1 MRSGERFPIRETN
14 MTTPEG
20 PKLIIGDDWKN
31 PGAGS
36 NPAPAAKSAPS
47 DAAPKLVVDSDWK
60 SQAQAEKEKL
70 AEAEKKAATGKK
82 PGPGGRELP
91 EADFKTLVGTM
102 VTQAGMYLGWF
113 PDQQGRAMVSLEYAR
128 FHIDLL
134 GVLAE
139 KVKGNVTAEEM
150 DELTG
155 ALAELR
161 TTFVQVAQAVAE
173 AQAERAK
180 GGAPGLNFGVPGPKG
195 PMPGM

>member
-1 MRSGERFPIRETN
+1 MS
-14 MTTPEG
+14 TPEG

-31 PGAGS
+31 PSTPAS
-36 NPAPAAKSAPS
+36 KPAPAAAAGTGS
-47 DAAPKLVVDSDWK
+47 APKLVVDSDWK

-70 AEAEKKAATGKK
+70 AEGEKKAAANKK
-82 PGPGGRELP
+82 PGPGGGRELP

-113 PDQQGRAMVSLEYAR
+113 PDPQGRAMVSLEYAR

-134 GVLAE
+134 AVLAE
-139 KVKGNVTAEEM
+139 KVKGNVTSEEM

-161 TTFVQVAQAVAE
+161 TTFV
-173 AQAERAK
+173 
-180 GGAPGLNFGVPGPKG
+180 
-195 PMPGM
+195 